1 MKRFKMLISVLLMM
15 FICMS
20 CTARSTHKNLCY
32 TIEKDSRVYA
42 KIVNDSIA
50 QIISEARTA
59 ACILKN
65 RNPIDSTRN
74 DSTINIQRKKVLPI
88 LQYLFF
94 DPNNF
99 KSNQIVYGNFS
110 SSACITFK
118 ASSKKKVHLELDFG
132 LKKWRLLNSHQDI
145 VAIGDMKEN
154 NLQFLRFF
162 RLLFPEDI
170 TLNLLYN
177 NLNSI

>member
-1 MKRFKMLISVLLMM
+1 MLISVLLML

-20 CTARSTHKNLCY
+20 CTAHTTHKSFCY
-32 TIEKDSRVYA
+32 TIEKDSCVYTRV
-42 KIVNDSIA
+42 VNDSIA
-50 QIISEARTA
+50 QIIRGAKTA
-59 ACILKN
+59 TCVLN
-65 RNPIDSTRN
+65 NPTPIDSIRT
-74 DSTINIQRKKVLPI
+74 DSIINIQRRTALPI

-118 ASSKKKVHLELDFG
+118 ASSKKIVHLEFDFG
-132 LKKWRLLNSHQDI
+132 LKKWRLLNSNQDI

-154 NLQFLRFF
+154 NLQFLRFV
-162 RLLFPEDI
+162 RLLFPEDV